1 MRTTKRRT
9 NTERYSI
16 EDKVT
21 RCRMLAAKTGNR
33 APHVAAYELC
43 SSMGWNVAEVLPGVL
58 QGNSGTRL
66 PE

>member
-1 MRTTKRRT
+1 MKTTKRRT
-9 NTERYSI
+9 NNERYSI

-21 RCRMLAAKTGNR
+21 RCRMLAAKAGNR

-43 SSMGWNVAEVLPGVL
+43 NSMGWDVAEVLPGVL
-58 QGNSGTRL
+58 RSDSGTRL